1 MENKKVHKNG
11 EIQSY
16 IIQKYI
22 EKPLLYQNRKF
33 DIRCFMLLTSING
46 ILKAYFYQ
54 EGYVRTSSHKYS
66 VHNLTNKAMHLTNDA
81 IQKKSPNYGKFE
93 NANKLSFHDLQ
104 KYLDQFYK
112 AKNINITSHLLPR
125 MIILS

>member
-1 MENKKVHKNG
+1 MWIIKPGECTNRGRGIVVCSSIEEIEEYMEKKKVHKNG

-46 ILKAYFYQ
+46 ILKAYFYL
-54 EGYVRTSSHKYS
+54 EGYVRTSCHKYS
-66 VHNLTNKAMHLTNDA
+66 VHNLSNKFMHLTNDA
-81 IQKKSPNYGKFE
+81 I
-93 NANKLSFHDLQ
+93 
-104 KYLDQFYK
+104 
-112 AKNINITSHLLPR
+112 
-125 MIILS
+125 